1 MKRLSFKTG
10 HISNMS
16 KINEIGSKNLHNRHS
31 IEIRQSEDTQFLQ
44 AKVQDQLFIDHLLLN
59 DLIDVQQHQNGEYIQ
74 SLASSSGCFARA
86 VSFGGAYSPTRKP
99 KDPLTQPLVRLS
111 NKIKH
116 IRKKFGDVGVSVIT
130 AHVVLDRWT
139 NDQERIGILAKVL

>member
-1 MKRLSFKTG
+1 MK
-10 HISNMS
+10 
-16 KINEIGSKNLHNRHS
+16 
-31 IEIRQSEDTQFLQ
+31 
-44 AKVQDQLFIDHLLLN
+44 LFIDHLLLN

-86 VSFGGAYSPTRKP
+86 VSFGGAYSPTSKP

-111 NKIKH
+111 RK
-116 IRKKFGDVGVSVIT
+116 IRKIRKRFGDVGVSVVT

-139 NDQERIGILAKVL
+139 DDQERIGILAKVL